1 MGKGRSRPDAGKEIS
16 VLERRAKPRVSEPF
30 PTTVSGIDKA
40 GESFELDCVL
50 DNISS
55 TGLYL
60 KMPRQLAQGSEVRL
74 IVSFSADPLPG
85 AGAAIRGV
93 ALRSEPQSDKR
104 WGLAVAITDYTF
116 DLGSMAT
123 IAC

>member
-1 MGKGRSRPDAGKEIS
+1 M
-16 VLERRAKPRVSEPF
+16 LERRAKPRVSEPF

-40 GESFELDCVL
+40 GESFKLDCVL

-60 KMPRQLAQGSEVRL
+60 KMPRQLEQGSEVRL
-74 IVSFSADPLPG
+74 IVNFSAGPSPG

-93 ALRSEPQSDKR
+93 ALRSDAQADQR
-104 WGLAVAITDYTF
+104 WGLAVAITDY
-116 DLGSMAT
+116 DLDSMTT
-123 IAC
+123 IAR

>member
-1 MGKGRSRPDAGKEIS
+1 MAEGNPDPTLEERLG
-16 VLERRAKPRVSEPF
+16 VLERRGKTRVSEPF

-55 TGLYL
+55 TGLYV
-60 KMPRQLAQGSEVRL
+60 KIPRQLEQGSQVRL

-123 IAC
+123 LSR